1 VARAAKQIE
10 NNHLRP
16 FYNAAVGTY
25 RNDPAALED
34 LVQPDRVH
42 RDVYIHAEV
51 FELEMERLWARSW
64 VYVGHTSQI
73 PSEGDYLTLDVAAKP
88 LIVVRQADGSIGV
101 LVNRC
106 AHKGSKLLGDAA
118 GNTGKTLRC
127 PYHAWT
133 YRLDGSLVN
142 IPLKQGYDGTRL
154 AQTEAYR
161 GLTIVRNVETY
172 RGFVFVRLSNEGLA
186 FREYFGDSL
195 SSIDNLADRSPEGE
209 LELVGGCLRYLHN
222 CNWKMFVE
230 NLNDTMHPMI
240 AHASSAGTAKK
251 LWEGKPADAPKPM
264 AIEQIAPFASDY
276 KFFDDMGVRVY
287 PHGHSFS
294 GVHFSIHSSYAS
306 LGEYEARMNQAY
318 GEERAR
324 QILGTVRHN
333 TVYYPSLTIKGAI
346 QSIRVARPL
355 AADKTM
361 IESWTFRL
369 KGAPDILLER
379 TVTYNR
385 LINSPMSVVGHDDLH
400 CYRSIQEGLAGDGNE
415 WVSLHR
421 NFDPAESAT
430 LEERREL
437 TCNGTSDISMRNQF
451 RAWRELMRPQ

>member
-1 VARAAKQIE
+1 LDA
-10 NNHLRP
+10 
-16 FYNAAVGTY
+16 FYNGPVSKY
-25 RNDPAALED
+25 RNRPEALQR
-34 LVQPDRVH
+34 LVEADRVH
-42 RDVYIHAEV
+42 RDLYTDPEI
-51 FELEMERLWARSW
+51 FQLEMERLWSRAW
-64 VYVGHTSQI
+64 VYAGHTSQV
-73 PSEGDYLTLDVAAKP
+73 PKEGDYLALEVAAKP
-88 LIVVRQADGSIGV
+88 LIVVRQTDGSVRV

-106 AHKGSKLLGDAA
+106 AHKGTKLVGDAA
-118 GNTGKTLRC
+118 GSTGKTFRC

-133 YRLDGSLVN
+133 YRLDGSILN
-142 IPLKQGYDGTRL
+142 IPLRQGYDGTRL
-154 AQTEAYR
+154 EETQACR
-161 GLTIVRNVETY
+161 GLTAVQNVEIY
-172 RGFVFVRLSNEGLA
+172 RGFVFVRLSPEGLG

-195 SSIDNLADRSPEGE
+195 SSIDNLADRSPQGE
-209 LELVGGCLRYLHN
+209 LEITGGCLRYLHN

-251 LWEGKPADAPKPM
+251 LWEGQPADAPKPM

-276 KFFDDMGVRVY
+276 QFFDDMGVRVY

-294 GVHFSIHSSYAS
+294 GVHFSIHSSYSA
-306 LGEYEARMNQAY
+306 LGDYEALMKKAY

-355 AADKTM
+355 AADRTL

-400 CYRSIQEGLAGDGNE
+400 CYRAIQEGLAGDGNE

-421 NFDPAESAT
+421 NFDPGEAAA
-430 LEERREL
+430 LQERGEL
-437 TCNGTSDISMRNQF
+437 TCNGTSDVSMRNQF
-451 RAWRELMRPQ
+451 RAWLELMAA